1 MCNLL
6 IIPRFPS
13 NAF

>member
-1 MCNLL
+1 LL
-6 IIPRFPS
+6 IKPRFPS